1 MKRLFIPLIAVAVCL
16 IACDDK
22 KSKLDGY
29 YAEIINEDL
38 RNAIAEYDSI
48 VMKDETEPYILEVH
62 MESLGDTLTAYNIMP
77 GFTRFIESDIHSIVY
92 VANVNG
98 KDVVFMSKAITGNNC
113 ELDINEE
120 IKDELVRR
128 NFPDFYE
135 RYKSEKP
142 MVVMTRVDGLCCH
155 LFFYKGEMIY
165 KKTQIAAIPL
175 TAVARMIAEKKIKVR
190 ESDGDDEFD
199 VD

>member
-62 MESLGDTLTAYNIMP
+62 MESLGDTLTEYYITS
-77 GFTRFIESDIHSIVY
+77 GLSGSIFCKNNPILY
-92 VANVNG
+92 VANVRG
-98 KDVVFMSKAITGNNC
+98 KDVIFFSESITARTNLVHVNNKIEE
-113 ELDINEE
+113 EL
-120 IKDELVRR
+120 KRR
-128 NFPDFYE
+128 NFPAL
-135 RYKSEKP
+135 YKKEISGEKF
-142 MVVMTRVDGLCCH
+142 MVTEKLDGLSCH
-155 LFFYKGEMIY
+155 VFFYKGEMIY
-165 KKTQIAAIPL
+165 KKTQVAAIPL
-175 TAVARMIAEKKIKVR
+175 AAVARMIAEKKLKTK
-190 ESDGDDEFD
+190 ESDDAF
-199 VD
+199 

>member
-16 IACDDK
+16 TACDDK

-48 VMKDETEPYILEVH
+48 VMKDKTEPYILEVH
-62 MESLGDTLTAYNIMP
+62 MESLGDTLTEYNIMP

-142 MVVMTRVDGLCCH
+142 MVVTARLDGLCCH
-155 LFFYKGEMIY
+155 VFFYKGEMIY
-165 KKTQIAAIPL
+165 KKTQVAAIPL
-175 TAVARMIAEKKIKVR
+175 TTVAKMIAEKKLKVK
-190 ESDGDDEFD
+190 ESDDAF
-199 VD
+199 